1 MDSSNYFLSH
11 SSLSYH
17 HQSPHHDCCNAR
29 PSEPDAALTSAPLL
43 IFCPF
48 GDIFMHTGMF
58 TQCYYYF
65 FFCTSLFMSYS
76 ASRNIWSRGERASD
90 RNYPVSVPRL
100 LLQASECEVTS
111 RDLRWVKSWQN
122 HLLAV
127 WFGVNFFTSMCLG
140 FLIYKRRITIEH
152 NSQSYCKD

>member
-29 PSEPDAALTSAPLL
+29 PSEPNAALTSAPLL

-48 GDIFMHTGMF
+48 GHIFMHTGMF

-76 ASRNIWSRGERASD
+76 ASRNIWSRGEQASD

-111 RDLRWVKSWQN
+111 RDLRGGLNPGRTAYS
-122 HLLAV
+122 LYD
-127 WFGVNFFTSMCLG
+127 LG
-140 FLIYKRRITIEH
+140 WIFSPLCALVSSFIKGG
-152 NSQSYCKD
+152 